1 MKTKILPF
9 LLNLQLFADGDDD
22 KTDDDELNLDD
33 FDDEDDEEDKDKDKG
48 DGKKDKT
55 PEEIEKEKQTRKKN
69 AEEARKRRER
79 EQKEAIEKAAKEAY
93 EKGLREGKRGAL
105 KTNPFTGE
113 PIEDD
118 IDVADYEL
126 MQKLKEEGKD
136 PIKDFPKAKAA
147 LERELKSKEAE
158 NEKKKKEEEDKK
170 TKLLEDEKKDR
181 ADFVKAVGGKDK
193 AIEIFKDPDFK
204 IFAKG
209 RIGNEPLTTIYND
222 FVAFKK
228 KFSGKG
234 DDNQPDVPGANSGN
248 DDDKPNTKKMTKE
261 EHDAYMKKKYHG

>member
-1 MKTKILPF
+1 MKTKNLPF

-22 KTDDDELNLDD
+22 KTDDDELDLDD
-33 FDDEDDEEDKDKDKG
+33 FDDEEEEDKDKNKG
-48 DGKKDKT
+48 DGKDKT
-55 PEEIEKEKQTRKKN
+55 DEEKEKEKQNRKKN

-105 KTNPFTGE
+105 KVNTFTGE

-118 IDVADYEL
+118 IDVADFEL
-126 MQKLKEEGKD
+126 MQKLKDEGKD

-147 LERELKSKEAE
+147 LEREKKSKEAE
-158 NEKKKKEEEDKK
+158 EEKEKKAEDDKK
-170 TKLLEDEKKDR
+170 AKELEDEKKDR
-181 ADFVKAVGGKDK
+181 ADFVKAVGGKEK

-204 IFAKG
+204 IFSKG
-209 RIGNEPLTTIYND
+209 RIGKEPLTTIYND

-228 KFSGKG
+228 KFSGNG
-234 DDNQPDVPGANSGN
+234 DDDHKPNVPNPNSN
-248 DDDKPNTKKMTKE
+248 DGEDKPNTKKMSQK
-261 EHDAYMKKKYHG
+261 EHDEYMKKKYHG